1 MKPLEDG
8 TNVHNILA
16 LQVPMGSNPRAQIA
30 FTNQFAPL
38 NLIEDDVTK
47 VDKETKSVR
56 KHAHNTIEMLP
67 LTNPPTHTHTHSVTL
82 GTHK

>member
-38 NLIEDDVTK
+38 NQIEDDVTK
-47 VDKETKSVR
+47 VDEETKSVR
-56 KHAHNTIEMLP
+56 KHPHNDIKMLP
-67 LTNPPTHTHTHSVTL
+67 LTTPIPPTHTVTL